1 MYQKKK
7 HLFLMKLMNQRGGAN
22 PSTSRKTIYFTLHFI
37 LQGRSS
43 IKSNTLFEAIRK
55 VLTNLLVFENKQ
67 DFNFVFFIVKFSAV
81 FFLNYFLMCELR
93 AVTLSFIL
101 VLKHVNN
108 GHG

>member
-1 MYQKKK
+1 
-7 HLFLMKLMNQRGGAN
+7 MNQRGGGQI
-22 PSTSRKTIYFTLHFI
+22 PQHTTKQFISHFI

-67 DFNFVFFIVKFSAV
+67 DFNFVFFIMKFSAV

-101 VLKHVNN
+101 SCK
-108 GHG
+108 